1 MYPGRCKA
9 LPPFFRPTT
18 APAFVAAWVALGAL
32 GGASPAFGAD
42 AVALADAL
50 PTLAGADAP
59 RPDPTSS
66 RGPAPDTAAQAID
79 ERARELVE
87 SAIRYE
93 HAEGMTRD
101 YAKAQALYCAAARL
115 DYPDALLRMGWMYAN
130 GRGLPRDDSI
140 ANTLFRRAAA
150 AGSEMG
156 ARLAQLIHGDGE
168 KLPDCLRAPV
178 QVATDADAR
187 ADAGPTPVVDQPAE
201 FRAAPASLDRR
212 KLVQTVVAMAREFRL
227 DPRLVFAVMRA
238 ESNFDPLARS
248 PKNAQGLMQ
257 LIPETAERF
266 AVRDVLDPV
275 ENLRGGM
282 SYLRW
287 LLSYFRGDVVLALA
301 GYNAGEGAVDRYR
314 GVPPYGETLAY
325 VQRIRALYPRDSHP
339 YDARVVSP
347 SPWMQERPRTALAG
361 ERPAFTK

>member
-1 MYPGRCKA
+1 MHLRRRKA
-9 LPPFFRPTT
+9 FLPFFRPIAT
-18 APAFVAAWVALGAL
+18 PAFVAGWVAFGTL
-32 GGASPAFGAD
+32 GGALPAFGAD
-42 AVALADAL
+42 AVAFDDAQ
-50 PTLAGADAP
+50 PAGAAD
-59 RPDPTSS
+59 
-66 RGPAPDTAAQAID
+66 QAIA
-79 ERARELVE
+79 ERARALVE

-101 YAKAQALYCAAARL
+101 YARAQALYCAAARL
-115 DYPDALLRMGWMYAN
+115 DDPDAMLRMGWMYAN

-140 ANTLFRRAAA
+140 ANSLFRRAAA

-178 QVATDADAR
+178 QVATDAG
-187 ADAGPTPVVDQPAE
+187 ADAGPTPMVDQPAE
-201 FRAAPASLDRR
+201 FRAAPASIDRR

-339 YDARVVSP
+339 YDARLVGP
-347 SPWMQERPRTALAG
+347 SPWMQERPKTALAG
-361 ERPAFTK
+361 DRSSFTK

>member
-1 MYPGRCKA
+1 MYPRRRKA
-9 LPPFFRPTT
+9 PPSFSRPIP
-18 APAFVAAWVALGAL
+18 ARAFVAAWVALSPLAAAL
-32 GGASPAFGAD
+32 PAFGAD
-42 AVALADAL
+42 TVALAEAL
-50 PTLAGADAP
+50 SMGADTDAA
-59 RPDPTSS
+59 RP
-66 RGPAPDTAAQAID
+66 GPESPPAAASGADQAIA

-187 ADAGPTPVVDQPAE
+187 ADAGPTPVIDQPAE
-201 FRAAPASLDRR
+201 FRAAPASIDRR

-339 YDARVVSP
+339 YDARLVGP
-347 SPWMQERPRTALAG
+347 SPWMQERPKTALVG
-361 ERPAFTK
+361 ERPSFTK